1 MQVLLFSV
9 STTDSWKK
17 QIYSDID
24 VTDTL
29 HLNYTIMKSKPIS
42 VYFVSFT
49 VIYIAFFGKIILAIM
64 AINAKTKRA
73 SNNKPPKSDFE
84 YIYI

>member
-9 STTDSWKK
+9 STTENWKK
-17 QIYSDID
+17 QIYSDIH
-24 VTDTL
+24 VTDTS
-29 HLNYTIMKSKPIS
+29 HLNHTIMSQS
-42 VYFVSFT
+42 LFSFYFASFT
-49 VIYIAFFGKIILAIM
+49 VIYIAFFGNIILAIT

-73 SNNKPPKSDFE
+73 PNNKPPKSDFE